1 MRSLLNIYLGL
12 LLTAVLS
19 ICYAMS
25 KTVGMMVVPEIKK
38 RNKTVDSSFSVF
50 KIEMMQF
57 SLFTS
62 FDISVI
68 MNVS

>member
-1 MRSLLNIYLGL
+1 MRSLLNILRL
-12 LLTAVLS
+12 PAHSSS
-19 ICYAMS
+19 IDMLCNAKDS
-25 KTVGMMVVPEIKK
+25 ENDGCTENK
-38 RNKTVDSSFSVF
+38 NKTVDSSFSVF